1 MTSLRLI
8 TSKNLFWELT
18 GKRKYLGKSAKMY
31 SYDPRF
37 CHLFSFGRNA
47 IFAACRILNIT
58 ENDEVLAPAWIC
70 DEALQPFRMIGCK
83 ISFYLT
89 NPNTFEVDL
98 LSIKNKINKK
108 TKLIHIVNHFGH
120 SQKWDELQKDLKYY
134 QIPILE
140 DNAFSLFSS
149 YKGKTLGTFGDLA
162 IFSLRKSFPVID
174 GGMLRINNNKY
185 KLSSLI
191 KESRWYYPS
200 ERYQAL
206 SLIEVFV
213 RKNIGFGHTLIDSI
227 KKKHKPIPGVK
238 SKPPLFSD
246 KKKGVPNWPRGGIS
260 SEFSCNYLRP
270 ISRLSRLILR
280 VQSEDIIKN
289 IINKKRSSYNI
300 IVNALKDLKGINII
314 NSVLKEGEVP
324 YSVSILI
331 KKNRDYVLQNLEKKY
346 PVMAWPTLP
355 YEVIEKIDD
364 FPDVKKLGTQLL
376 QFNLQG
382 SLIDIAENDELLKQL
397 VYDLKKSLEI

>member
-1 MTSLRLI
+1 MTRLRLI

-70 DEALQPFRMIGCK
+70 DEALQPFRIIGCK

-98 LSIKNKINKK
+98 LSIKNKINNK

-120 SQKWDELQKDLKYY
+120 SQKWDELQKGLKYY

-149 YKGKTLGTFGDLA
+149 YKGKSLGTFGDLA

-213 RKNIGFGHTLIDSI
+213 RKNIGFGNTLINSI

-238 SKPPLFSD
+238 SKPTVFSH
-246 KKKGVPNWPRGGIS
+246 KKKGVPN
-260 SEFSCNYLRP
+260 
-270 ISRLSRLILR
+270 
-280 VQSEDIIKN
+280 
-289 IINKKRSSYNI
+289 
-300 IVNALKDLKGINII
+300 
-314 NSVLKEGEVP
+314 
-324 YSVSILI
+324 
-331 KKNRDYVLQNLEKKY
+331 
-346 PVMAWPTLP
+346 
-355 YEVIEKIDD
+355 
-364 FPDVKKLGTQLL
+364 KL
-376 QFNLQG
+376 
-382 SLIDIAENDELLKQL
+382 
-397 VYDLKKSLEI
+397 